1 MPLIGKSAH
10 GIKQFECSVDL
21 LSPPHLLG
29 NMYIV
34 LCPKLYYQFQY
45 IQGPPDDK
53 RVHNSHVLVD
63 DHGSI
68 AAVYRKIHLFDI
80 DVKDGPQL
88 KESDGTIPGDQI
100 VPPVPTPVG
109 NVGLAIVSLMGH
121 GGIKLTLTKRK
132 MGFVPYNLTTSIRPY
147 HNSCDNLNDF
157 IAKTIQL
164 PPCYAQWTMCDKKGN
179 APVEKIFSSTV
190 DASLS
195 LLKLLSV
202 GLALPLGAGVLP
214 IMAYMG
220 RLRPK
225 GVPFSGSRYMKG

>member
-21 LSPPHLLG
+21 LSPPHLFG

-132 MGFVPYNLTTSIRPY
+132 MGFVPYNLTTSIGLITTVVIILMILLQKLY
-147 HNSCDNLNDF
+147 SFHLVMHNG
-157 IAKTIQL
+157 
-164 PPCYAQWTMCDKKGN
+164 PCVIKKGMSQL
-179 APVEKIFSSTV
+179 KK
-190 DASLS
+190 SLVQ
-195 LLKLLSV
+195 L
-202 GLALPLGAGVLP
+202 
-214 IMAYMG
+214 
-220 RLRPK
+220 
-225 GVPFSGSRYMKG
+225 